1 MLFNAYGCTY
11 AQLQYVASASSSS
24 VTLILFYIQ
33 VICLGILIASAVAF
47 STIAQIDLFDDDIPG
62 DTDSGEDR
70 DRFRAVAGYV
80 LSASIVGIVTQL
92 LLAAHRG
99 FYYCKVMQP
108 PFYMLKVL
116 VSFNTWLHIK

>member
-1 MLFNAYGCTY
+1 M
-11 AQLQYVASASSSS
+11 
-24 VTLILFYIQ
+24 
-33 VICLGILIASAVAF
+33 ICLGILIASAVAF

-70 DRFRAVAGYV
+70 DRFKAVVGYV

-99 FYYCKVMQP
+99 FYYCKVMEP

-116 VSFNTWLHIK
+116 VSFNTWLRVKQLAIVG